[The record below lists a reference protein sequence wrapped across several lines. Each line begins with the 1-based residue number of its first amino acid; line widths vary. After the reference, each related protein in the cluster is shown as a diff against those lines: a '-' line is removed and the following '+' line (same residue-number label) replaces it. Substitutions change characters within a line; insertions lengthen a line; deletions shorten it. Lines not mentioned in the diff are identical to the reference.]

1 MNVTI
6 DMPSVALVHTR
17 KCPCFY
23 THFPACMEFL
33 NGFTDYGYT
42 VTCAKSL
49 SDCRGKDI
57 LLLSNQAVNIQF
69 LHKLS
74 VINPDAVYILWC
86 YHSLIDQIPFKKFI
100 ITGEY
105 FHYTPRMDS
114 HIYVDAINKSIPN
127 FVPLMLR
134 ADDSPA
140 SIGLYTKTYELDG
153 CFMGTPYK
161 PEWVAGLPN
170 ILYHDISH
178 GFFTYDE
185 RRAVHLKSKIAFGF
199 TSDAN
204 ILNYHPTQ
212 RIFEGLAYGCVVL
225 SDNEAARDLTGGI
238 VEYVSSKEEF
248 LSKYNY
254 YLSHPEECKKKQLE
268 GYAWTKQY
276 GTNRYSAALFLNKI
290 KELGF

>member
-1 MNVTI
+1 
-6 DMPSVALVHTR
+6 MPNVALVNTGE
-17 KCPCFY
+17 CPCLH
-23 THFPACMEFL
+23 THYPACMEFL
-33 NGFTDYGYT
+33 NGFSDFGYT
-42 VTCAKSL
+42 VTCATSL
-49 SDCRGKDI
+49 SDCKDKDI
-57 LLLSNQAVNIQF
+57 LLLSSHIVNLQF
-69 LHKLS
+69 LHKLYE
-74 VINPDAVYILWC
+74 VNPDAVYILWY
-86 YHSLIDQIPFKKFI
+86 YHDVRDQLPFKKFI
-100 ITGEY
+100 LTGEY
-105 FHYTPRMDS
+105 FHYTPRIEFHMR
-114 HIYVDAINKSIPN
+114 IDAINKSIPN

-161 PEWVAGLPN
+161 SDWISGLPN
-170 ILYHDISH
+170 TVYHDISH
-178 GFFTYDE
+178 GFLSYDE
-185 RRAVHLKSKIAFGF
+185 RRIMHLKSKIAFGF
-199 TSDAN
+199 SNDLN

-225 SDNEAARDLTGGI
+225 SDSEAARDLTGGI
-238 VEYVSSKEEF
+238 VEYVSSKEDF

-254 YLSHPEECKKKQLE
+254 YLSHPEECKKKELE